1 MRTVY
6 QVCCGI
12 DVHKK
17 NLVACLIAVDEE
29 GHEQRTIR
37 EYATVTRALLE
48 LADWLTESGCSHG
61 AMESTGVYWKPVYNL
76 LEGQCEILVVNAQH
90 LKHVPGRKTD
100 ARDAEW
106 IAELLQHGLLQG
118 SFIPSAEQRSWRD

>member
-29 GHEQRTIR
+29 GHEQRTSR
-37 EYATVTRALLE
+37 EYATVTQALLE
-48 LADWLTESGCSHG
+48 LADWLTESGCSHV
-61 AMESTGVYWKPVYNL
+61 AMESTGVYWKPVVRHEVA
-76 LEGQCEILVVNAQH
+76 LESEGVKSA
-90 LKHVPGRKTD
+90 
-100 ARDAEW
+100 
-106 IAELLQHGLLQG
+106 LQA
-118 SFIPSAEQRSWRD
+118 SV